1 MTAYNLYHY
10 EDLLY
15 EKGVKYIAGID
26 EAGRGPLAGPVV
38 AAAVILKKGAKL
50 ELVDDS
56 KKLTEKQREKALE
69 EIKAHALA
77 IGIGIA
83 SVEEID
89 RINIYRAAREAMQS
103 AIKQL
108 KIKPEFL
115 LIDAMPMEID
125 IPSESIIKG
134 DQKSIS
140 IAAASIIA
148 KTTRDQ
154 YMIEMDKIFPQYNFK
169 QHKGYGTKEHIELI
183 KKYGYTPIHRKSYE
197 PIKSMIKEEMRK
209 KYEDHTLF
217 GW

>member
-1 MTAYNLYHY
+1 LTEYNLYHY
-10 EDLLY
+10 EDALY
-15 EKGVKYIAGID
+15 DKGVKYIAGID

-50 ELVDDS
+50 KLVDDS

-83 SVEEID
+83 SVDEID
-89 RINIYRAAREAMQS
+89 RINIYRAAREAMYS

-154 YMIEMDKIFPQYNFK
+154 YMIEMDKIFPKYNFK

-197 PIKSMIKEEMRK
+197 PIKTMIKEEMRK

-217 GW
+217 G